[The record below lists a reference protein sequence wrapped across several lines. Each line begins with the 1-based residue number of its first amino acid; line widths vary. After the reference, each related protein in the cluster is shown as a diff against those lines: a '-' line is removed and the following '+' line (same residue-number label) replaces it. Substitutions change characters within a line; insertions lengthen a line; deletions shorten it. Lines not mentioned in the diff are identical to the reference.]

1 MTITLRNTK
10 GQALT
15 FNELD
20 GNFTDLDSRIL
31 TQSQIEGFIDSSYI
45 KGFIDSSYLSSAAAT
60 RFLDSADAI
69 SLIDS
74 AYVNARA
81 DFDSGEVVGIIDS
94 NYIQQRTRIGLDDI
108 DFGMNKITYAN
119 MYSNLVDLPN
129 ATTYHGMFA
138 HVHGQGKA
146 YYAHAGNWVQ
156 LADKSETLDSYYT
169 SALIDSAYVNSKFD
183 GTVDPKFTDFLFT
196 VDSGTTTITGLSDAG
211 DSLSIRTNNFA
222 VFLNGIKLQDTDFVD
237 SSANNRITLNNALD
251 SADEI
256 LVQTVTSTR
265 TSSLP
270 AILGTVDSA
279 YIQQRLTEMV
289 PASSTFSTFRYVST
303 EGQSVYTGNDVGG
316 SALSYDSAQV
326 QVFLNGLLLTKTE
339 DFTLQ
344 NKNQITLQ
352 DSVNSGSEIVINNYA
367 TSFRAREDAAFSDS
381 AAVTNIIDSD
391 YVQAR
396 ALGGG
401 VTYNATS
408 SNITLEKGNAYIVD
422 TSSARTLTLPATGT
436 LGDEIKI
443 IDGTGQAGT
452 NNITIN
458 RNGHKIQGL
467 TDNLV
472 INISRA
478 ATGLVYYNAAQGWI
492 LTEN

>member
-1 MTITLRNTK
+1 MTP
-10 GQALT
+10 
-15 FNELD
+15 
-20 GNFTDLDSRIL
+20 
-31 TQSQIEGFIDSSYI
+31 
-45 KGFIDSSYLSSAAAT
+45 AT
-60 RFLDSADAI
+60 
-69 SLIDS
+69 
-74 AYVNARA
+74 
-81 DFDSGEVVGIIDS
+81 
-94 NYIQQRTRIGLDDI
+94 
-108 DFGMNKITYAN
+108 
-119 MYSNLVDLPN
+119 
-129 ATTYHGMFA
+129 
-138 HVHGQGKA
+138 
-146 YYAHAGNWVQ
+146 
-156 LADKSETLDSYYT
+156 
-169 SALIDSAYVNSKFD
+169 
-183 GTVDPKFTDFLFT
+183 
-196 VDSGTTTITGLSDAG
+196 
-211 DSLSIRTNNFA
+211 
-222 VFLNGIKLQDTDFVD
+222 
-237 SSANNRITLNNALD
+237 
-251 SADEI
+251 
-256 LVQTVTSTR
+256 
-265 TSSLP
+265 
-270 AILGTVDSA
+270 
-279 YIQQRLTEMV
+279 
-289 PASSTFSTFRYVST
+289 STFSTFRYVST

-352 DSVNSGSEIVINNYA
+352 DSVNAGSELVINNYA
-367 TSFRAREDAAFSDS
+367 TSFRAREATAFDDS

-472 INISRA
+472 INVNRA
-478 ATGLVYYNAAQGWI
+478 AQGLVYYNAAQGWI
-492 LTEN
+492 LSEN